1 MPVNTGLGWLT
12 ERPLSD
18 PETRPERFGFGM
30 IRQSNALL
38 LRHGHVS
45 VDGMSTP
52 NHGVDVERFTR
63 DCIKNDREV
72 LSPREAGRLFNVDP
86 STVRSAVKDGHIR
99 PVIELTV
106 GRNVPLYRLRDLAAH
121 FSARTVDPE
130 LLSTMRKHG
139 TTMFLAFGSP
149 GGWLI
154 LSERPGLGTWGE
166 AAA

>member
-72 LSPREAGRLFNVDP
+72 LSPREAGRLVA
-86 STVRSAVKDGHIR
+86 T
-99 PVIELTV
+99 
-106 GRNVPLYRLRDLAAH
+106 
-121 FSARTVDPE
+121 
-130 LLSTMRKHG
+130 
-139 TTMFLAFGSP
+139 
-149 GGWLI
+149 
-154 LSERPGLGTWGE
+154 RPGRRNCEPNPG
-166 AAA
+166 A